1 MLVIVIAVL
10 VAVEILVLLI
20 GTAIPNSR
28 LTAQVKLEEEMKINV
43 GPVQFSHIR
52 ESSSFSLFLV
62 QGEGINQAI
71 YIISCDNKKADV
83 WISILFVY
91 KGLLQLAAIFM
102 AFTTRKVKIKAL
114 NDTKETGLM
123 IYLNSII
130 LTVLLVIAFAL
141 DGNRDVFIGIYGIAI
156 FLAATLFLAVVFI
169 PRVSQYYTIHVDVFY
184 YYSEE
189 G

>member
-83 WISILFVY
+83 WIF
-91 KGLLQLAAIFM
+91 
-102 AFTTRKVKIKAL
+102 
-114 NDTKETGLM
+114 
-123 IYLNSII
+123 NSVCVQGTS
-130 LTVLLVIAFAL
+130 TVGCNL
-141 DGNRDVFIGIYGIAI
+141 YGIHNQE
-156 FLAATLFLAVVFI
+156 
-169 PRVSQYYTIHVDVFY
+169 SQNQ
-184 YYSEE
+184 SPQ
-189 G
+189 